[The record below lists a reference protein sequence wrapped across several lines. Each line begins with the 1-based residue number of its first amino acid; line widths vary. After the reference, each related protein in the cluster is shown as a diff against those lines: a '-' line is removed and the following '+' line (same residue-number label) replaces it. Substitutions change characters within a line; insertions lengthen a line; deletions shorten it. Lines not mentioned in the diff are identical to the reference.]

1 MVTIMHHK
9 LNRSVFI
16 TVMIVLTIGACSKP
30 PRLTIENV
38 HAEFSPA
45 MRDESAVYL
54 VIRNDGGK
62 DILMN
67 AKIDI
72 PGASADIHEM
82 RGGMM
87 ILTNALQIPAKS
99 TTELGPLGSHIMI
112 THLPGEVKAGSRFTL
127 TLEFKKSGAILVPV
141 QFTPPSPR
149 PMVQERHH

>member
-1 MVTIMHHK
+1 MKTQQSKPRRSAVIIALMILMV
-9 LNRSVFI
+9 S
-16 TVMIVLTIGACSKP
+16 ACSSP
-30 PRLTIENV
+30 PRITIENV

-127 TLEFKKSGAILVPV
+127 TLEFKKSGVIQVPV
-141 QFTPPSPR
+141 EFTSPSPGR
-149 PMVQERHH
+149 